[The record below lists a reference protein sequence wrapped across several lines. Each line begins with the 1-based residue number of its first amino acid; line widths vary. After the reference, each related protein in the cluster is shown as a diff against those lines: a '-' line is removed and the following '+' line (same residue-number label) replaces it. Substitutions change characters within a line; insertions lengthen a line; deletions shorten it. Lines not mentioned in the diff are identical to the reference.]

1 MEPQVSARVYLDTNV
16 FIAAFEMVGDQS
28 DQAWHVLDAIDGGEL
43 RGMTSE
49 LTLAEVLI
57 RPMQDGDDELVQRYQ
72 SIISQGEGFEVVAVS
87 RGILIEAAILRTV
100 RRSLRLPDAIHV
112 ATARLGDCRFLV
124 SDDRRLSF
132 SPGVRVVSL
141 NAHSLDVIRSASQ

>member
-1 MEPQVSARVYLDTNV
+1 MEPQVSARVYLDTNI

-28 DQAWHVLDAIDGGEL
+28 DYAWRILDAIDSGALLGV
-43 RGMTSE
+43 TSE

-72 SIISQGEGFEVVAVS
+72 SIISRGEGFEVVAIS

-100 RRSLRLPDAIHV
+100 RRTLRLPDAIHV
-112 ATARLGDCRFLV
+112 ATARLDDCGFLV

-132 SPGVRVVSL
+132 SPGVCVVPL
-141 NAHSLDVIRSASQ
+141 GPRSLDAIGSESQ